1 VVAFVT
7 ALLIGLAGCAA
18 VLIYGRR
25 RPVGASLS
33 WGEAMAAAMFAFL
46 MFFWWYGVIPHQWID
61 WADRELLWSK
71 DQFLVQH
78 GQALFGQRWLDWWPL
93 DINYQVVRDL
103 VVVLIYGVGLTLHV
117 SLWALWQDRA
127 KQRPVEIQASRYG
140 RPLVRKG

>member
-1 VVAFVT
+1 MVAFVT

-71 DQFLVQH
+71 DKFLVQH